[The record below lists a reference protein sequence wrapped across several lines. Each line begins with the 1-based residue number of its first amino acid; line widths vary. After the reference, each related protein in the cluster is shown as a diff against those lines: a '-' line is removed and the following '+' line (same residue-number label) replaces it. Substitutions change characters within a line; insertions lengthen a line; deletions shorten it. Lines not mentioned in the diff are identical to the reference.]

1 MTWGRKRRK
10 GCSLLLRG
18 SILCEGVSGSSHE
31 NLALSTMKSKWQA
44 GQCMGRT
51 PCDSMAED
59 AASGSLHSAQYIL
72 VGTRSPRRSGRDDS
86 SSVDLHPAI
95 LRPFGVDRDPSPS
108 ASSGSGFRTKLLPSS
123 IQPGNPEGVGDPAH
137 IAETDGL
144 HPGQHLLWRR
154 KFLD

>member
-86 SSVDLHPAI
+86 SSVNFHHAVLQALSVNRGLDN
-95 LRPFGVDRDPSPS
+95 PSNPGS
-108 ASSGSGFRTKLLPSS
+108 AFIT
-123 IQPGNPEGVGDPAH
+123 
-137 IAETDGL
+137 
-144 HPGQHLLWRR
+144 
-154 KFLD
+154 

>member
-86 SSVDLHPAI
+86 SSVKFDKAGYQPHAVHRGSSHSSHP
-95 LRPFGVDRDPSPS
+95 RV
-108 ASSGSGFRTKLLPSS
+108 S
-123 IQPGNPEGVGDPAH
+123 I
-137 IAETDGL
+137 IT
-144 HPGQHLLWRR
+144 
-154 KFLD
+154 